1 MAQNP
6 LRNTNRQSQL
16 KINDGDLKQS
26 VSLYDI
32 DYAIMTYLQDVVL
45 PPIEENGTASFSTTI
60 QMSTTKDNVSPVI
73 DLSRCSATLVSNVI
87 DGNSS
92 DAVPET
98 TPEIGS
104 ASAKYVTKQIKLNQP
119 CSHFRILF
127 DANIPNE
134 AWVDIYYKTGLQSTD
149 FSSQSYTKLTS
160 ANMFKDY
167 TYTENPRQFYEAE
180 ARLDTTDFDIVQVKI
195 IMKST
200 NSSKVPRV
208 KALRVI
214 AYA

>member
-1 MAQNP
+1 MEARVTTLETLAGPLTKQLRIAQ
-6 LRNTNRQSQL
+6 LE
-16 KINDGDLKQS
+16 K
-26 VSLYDI
+26 
-32 DYAIMTYLQDVVL
+32 
-45 PPIEENGTASFSTTI
+45 E
-60 QMSTTKDNVSPVI
+60 
-73 DLSRCSATLVSNVI
+73 LVSNVI